1 MLSRMLTLPL
11 ILSALI
17 LHLEWIF
24 ADQTAGAT
32 CKDNAALLDRIFD
45 LNARIQQEQMKIMR
59 LEKQLSAP
67 QPSTPQPRNLTN
79 LESFHQMKDLLKSSI
94 GLSSFNELVKF
105 LWLFVMTAIVYRLCC
120 TQLSNILN
128 DELQKRDQTIVNN
141 VVGCVKT
148 CLASSDRKNAAGSL
162 DLTTCIY
169 NVQYKLRM
177 VNALVREV
185 REEKNTRLCRA
196 YFAGWSRTVWDRPE
210 SVLI

>member
-45 LNARIQQEQMKIMR
+45 LNARIQQEQMKII
-59 LEKQLSAP
+59 
-67 QPSTPQPRNLTN
+67 
-79 LESFHQMKDLLKSSI
+79 LKSSI

-169 NVQYKLRM
+169 NVQDKLRM
-177 VNALVREV
+177 VNALVREVREETFLKALLKEV

-210 SVLI
+210 SVLIFRPS

>member
-79 LESFHQMKDLLKSSI
+79 LESFIIQRAGEIPVVVCDDSDCIPAVLY
-94 GLSSFNELVKF
+94 
-105 LWLFVMTAIVYRLCC
+105 AIVKH
-120 TQLSNILN
+120 I
-128 DELQKRDQTIVNN
+128 E
-141 VVGCVKT
+141 
-148 CLASSDRKNAAGSL
+148 
-162 DLTTCIY
+162 
-169 NVQYKLRM
+169 
-177 VNALVREV
+177 
-185 REEKNTRLCRA
+185 
-196 YFAGWSRTVWDRPE
+196 
-210 SVLI
+210 